1 MTRSTTLKRHEHE
14 RAWLAALYTRWTV
27 QEEQANVNYLR
38 LAEELGATAAPFLKA
53 THTYREIGAL
63 ITRLVYEHGR
73 RSFWTLAIPQD
84 EAIRRLTEH
93 QHNEIVAMSTPSQPE
108 PASELVASAG
118 EDPESPFAPLKQL
131 KGRDEEEALVAA
143 ARQYAGRKDVM
154 ATTVT
159 QLEAAGIEVKRDAF
173 TFKTDPVLEAIVLV
187 LPVIDRQ
194 RKMNEYLEERW
205 TRLKDQLTP
214 LNRQIEELKNENKGL
229 RRIVDRIQNASV
241 TEEQRVI
248 ASR

>member
-1 MTRSTTLKRHEHE
+1 MTRSTTLKRQEHE
-14 RAWLAALYTRWTV
+14 RAWLAALYARWTV

-63 ITRLVYEHGR
+63 ITRLVYERGR
-73 RSFWTLAIPQD
+73 RAFWTLAIPQD
-84 EAIRRLTEH
+84 EAMRRLTEH
-93 QHNEIVAMSTPSQPE
+93 QHNEIAAMSTPSQPE
-108 PASELVASAG
+108 PVSELVASVGDEA
-118 EDPESPFAPLKQL
+118 DSPFAPLQKL

-143 ARQYAGRKDVM
+143 ARQYASRKDIM
-154 ATTVT
+154 AATVK

-173 TFKTDPVLEAIVLV
+173 TFKTDPQLEAVSLV

-205 TRLKDQLTP
+205 TRLKDQLSP
-214 LNRQIEELKNENKGL
+214 LNQQIEELKAENKGL
-229 RRIVDRIQNASV
+229 RRVVDRLQNATV